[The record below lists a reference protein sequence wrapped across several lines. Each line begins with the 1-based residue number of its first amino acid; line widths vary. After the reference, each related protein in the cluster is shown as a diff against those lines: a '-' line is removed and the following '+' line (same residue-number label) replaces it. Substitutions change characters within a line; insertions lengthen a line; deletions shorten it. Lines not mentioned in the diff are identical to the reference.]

1 MKIKPCFS
9 FLLLMAILMTG
20 CTRYAS
26 ASPTPAAATA
36 ETKFEL
42 PTPTLMALDAEVATR
57 TPIPLVLKT
66 ATPTL
71 TVNEEQATT
80 PSVEMNV
87 AITDSTTGQIITV
100 APAAGTTAGT
110 ASGISTTT
118 AYSYKTATSV
128 SIVAP
133 TRAPQV
139 VLAGNPTVSIV
150 HVKYADSITLNITGL
165 PVNSLIGIRMGTVG
179 SYGADGATVETVK
192 SDANGAVSGTF
203 KLPQAVVGY
212 SQIGVRIEYPDGY
225 TASFYFG
232 NMEY

>member
-9 FLLLMAILMTG
+9 FLLLLAILMTG

-42 PTPTLMALDAEVATR
+42 PTPTLMALDVEVATR

-71 TVNEEQATT
+71 TVGEELTTT
-80 PSVEMNV
+80 PSAVMNV
-87 AITDSTTGQIITV
+87 AITDSVTGQIITV
-100 APAAGTTAGT
+100 APAAGT
-110 ASGISTTT
+110 ASGMSTTT
-118 AYSYKTATSV
+118 AYTYKTATSV
-128 SIVAP
+128 SVVIP

-139 VLAGNPTVSIV
+139 VLTGDPTVSIV

-165 PVNSLIGIRMGTVG
+165 PVNSLIGIRMGSVG

-212 SQIGVRIEYPDGY
+212 SQIGVRIEYPTGY

-232 NMEY
+232 NLEY